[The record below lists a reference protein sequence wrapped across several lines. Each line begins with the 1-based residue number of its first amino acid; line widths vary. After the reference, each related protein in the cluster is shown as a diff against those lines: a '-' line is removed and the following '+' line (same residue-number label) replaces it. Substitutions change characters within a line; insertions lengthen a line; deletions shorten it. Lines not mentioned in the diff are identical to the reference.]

1 MSFCEKCKKEHDE
14 HEKCDDRKK
23 RHDRDRDRD
32 HKHDDCHHEKCCRK
46 NDWIKKALVCF
57 MDSRV
62 VFFTKDATHTEGT
75 VREIHD
81 DFIIVVPTQ
90 GLGTEPVEVE
100 SNDSGISL
108 ERFIKYHIR
117 IDDIVGFGQE
127 TLGD

>member
-1 MSFCEKCKKEHDE
+1 MSFCEKCKKDHDE
-14 HEKCDDRKK
+14 HEKCDER
-23 RHDRDRDRD
+23 RRRNDRDRD
-32 HKHDDCHHEKCCRK
+32 HKNDDCHEKCCRK

-81 DFIIVVPTQ
+81 DFIVVVPTQ

-108 ERFIKYHIR
+108 ERFIKYYIR
-117 IDDIVGFGQE
+117 LDDIVGFGQE
-127 TLGD
+127 TLGDG